1 MATATISSKYQVV
14 IPKEIRRE
22 VSIRQGQVV
31 QVIAKGGV
39 IALVP
44 DQPLSELRGL
54 MKGAAEGGVREK
66 RERL

>member
-22 VSIRQGQVV
+22 VSIHRGQVV

-39 IALVP
+39 ITLVP

-54 MKGAAEGGVREK
+54 LSGSRSCEVREK
-66 RERL
+66 RDRL